1 MAENRDAVGMGE
13 RDSCDLESG
22 GYEQVALALM
32 RAIARDERTTLILN
46 VRGRGRIPALDD
58 DAVIEVPCHVD
69 ANGARPIAGSPL
81 PDHGQGLVCAVKAVE
96 RAVIHAAT
104 TAERAH
110 AVKALTIHPLIDSYT
125 VAKRLLDAYQRHFPE
140 LAYLGR

>member
-32 RAIARDERTTLILN
+32 RAIARDERATLILN
-46 VRGRGRIPALDD
+46 VRGPRPDPALDD

-69 ANGARPIAGSPL
+69 ANGARPIAG
-81 PDHGQGLVCAVKAVE
+81 CA
-96 RAVIHAAT
+96 RCPT
-104 TAERAH
+104 TARAWC
-110 AVKALTIHPLIDSYT
+110 APSRRSNA
-125 VAKRLLDAYQRHFPE
+125 R
-140 LAYLGR
+140 